1 MPDNKEFRAS
11 WNEINTRIG
20 VWWDEDLHTAHE
32 PELRDPQQNTIWYAD
47 DGHREEEAKR
57 IRDRGPTLLYLPFP
71 YVASGGSEGSFPEMY
86 AWDVYFINLGLAV
99 HGRTELIRNHILNQ
113 LFLIERY
120 GMVLNGNR
128 TYYLKRSQVPNHPE
142 SLRLL
147 HRLKPDRDLI
157 ARAYPLL
164 KQEYTGY
171 WMAEHHATPSGLAT
185 NRDLGEL
192 SGNGE
197 ALSPISLRPELAAEA
212 EALDFTSIFEGDI
225 RSCNPL
231 ITNCALV
238 RYCDTLSWMAGILDW
253 EDELLAWQE
262 EKARRSNLIQDLC
275 WDASQGFFFEYN
287 FQKKTQLPYWSLSAF
302 WAMWAGVAS
311 KAQAQ
316 DMVRNLER
324 FEHAFGLAQT
334 DRAYPSPHPEYA
346 ALQWDFPHGWPPSHV
361 IVVDALEAYGYEVE
375 ARRIARKFVELQLR
389 LYGTTGRLWEKYNVV
404 EGNLDLPRER
414 YPSVPMHGWSS
425 AALAYLGNMLFG
437 WE

>member
-1 MPDNKEFRAS
+1 MQEPDDLKAR
-11 WNEINTRIG
+11 WKEINSRIG
-20 VWWDEDLHTAHE
+20 EWWDEDLHTARE
-32 PELRDPQQNTIWYAD
+32 SELRDPQQNTIWYAD
-47 DGHREEEAKR
+47 DAHREEEAGRVK
-57 IRDRGPTLLYLPFP
+57 DQEPTLLYLPFP

-99 HGRTELIRNHILNQ
+99 HGRTDLIRHHILNH

-120 GMVLNGNR
+120 GKVLNGNR
-128 TYYLKRSQVPNHPE
+128 SYYLHRSQVPIHPE

-164 KQEYTGY
+164 KQEYSAY
-171 WMAEHHATPSGLAT
+171 WMAEHHRTPSGLAT

-192 SGNGE
+192 IGE
-197 ALSPISLRPELAAEA
+197 NEVSPSIALRPELAAEA
-212 EALDFTSIFEGDI
+212 EALDFTAIYDGDI
-225 RSCNPL
+225 RDCNPL

-275 WDASQGFFFEYN
+275 WDQSQGFFFEYN
-287 FQKKTQLPYWSLSAF
+287 FRKETRLPYWSLSAY

-311 KAQAQ
+311 QAQAQ

-324 FEHAFGLAQT
+324 FEFACGLTQT
-334 DRAYPSPHPEYA
+334 DRAYPSPHPEYT
-346 ALQWDFPHGWPPSHV
+346 ALQWDYPHGWPPSQV
-361 IVVDALEAYGYEVE
+361 IVIDALEAYGYEAE
-375 ARRIARKFVELQLR
+375 ARRIARKFVKLQLD
-389 LYGTTGRLWEKYNVV
+389 LLGTTGRLWEKYNVV
-404 EGNLDLPRER
+404 DGNLDLPRER